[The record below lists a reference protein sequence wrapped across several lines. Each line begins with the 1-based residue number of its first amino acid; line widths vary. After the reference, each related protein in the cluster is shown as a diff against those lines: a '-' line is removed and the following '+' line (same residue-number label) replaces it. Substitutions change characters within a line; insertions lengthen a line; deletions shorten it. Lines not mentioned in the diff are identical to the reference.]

1 MAFKISETMEMLSDG
16 HDIEDQKS
24 TFKKKKIMELY
35 AKSNQ
40 RKYLGD

>member
-16 HDIEDQKS
+16 HDIEDQKP
-24 TFKKKKIMELY
+24 TFKKKKIMET
-35 AKSNQ
+35 KEKTNQ

>member
-16 HDIEDQKS
+16 HDMEDQKP
-24 TFKKKKIMELY
+24 TCKIKNIMELY
-35 AKSNQ
+35 EKSNQ